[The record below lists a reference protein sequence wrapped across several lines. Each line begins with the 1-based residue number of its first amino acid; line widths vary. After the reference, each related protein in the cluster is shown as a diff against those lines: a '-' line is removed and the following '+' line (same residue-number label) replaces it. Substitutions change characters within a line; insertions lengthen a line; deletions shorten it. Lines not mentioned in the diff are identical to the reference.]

1 MRDQPKQKQNPQNEN
16 KYSFKKNTA
25 QKLQPYSPQHPND
38 ESSSTSPNV
47 RNQRTQADCD
57 RLSCQFDM
65 TTTRET
71 GSAPPPPPLP
81 SVTNTTKECPNHRS
95 RQSSRRRAGC
105 FDRGSPTWTKT
116 HAHTF
121 DAWAWVSERASEQN
135 GSRPA
140 NNRSW
145 ECLVNARIRT
155 RKMYEGQRPGFSEK
169 HGKARS
175 EISFNRNHQ
184 NGERRN
190 NTGET
195 CSFVCV
201 F

>member
-1 MRDQPKQKQNPQNEN
+1 MKTSIPLRKIQPKNCNHIHH
-16 KYSFKKNTA
+16 NT
-25 QKLQPYSPQHPND
+25 QTMQH
-38 ESSSTSPNV
+38 SSTSPNV

-155 RKMYEGQRPGFSEK
+155 TKMYEGQRPGFSEK